1 MLFTIDWDRLKTALV
16 SRCTSGILRAV
27 TAAEPKIAYKVIDRS
42 ILLPYYRRWLVDPLL
57 PFIPAR
63 VHPNTI
69 THLGHIANLLGTA
82 LLLWVGASSG
92 WTFVV
97 AAICLQIYL
106 WCDNADGSHAR
117 RTGQTSVYGEF
128 LDHGLDQLNTAY
140 IGYLTA
146 TALGADPAW
155 WVAIS
160 LMTPGAAVLT
170 YWEQSVTGI
179 FRLGLLNQVESL
191 LLLSAALVAAG
202 IFGTEIFEAVHLGP
216 VSLRLALFLWTTT
229 TILFGIGRQLL
240 RGYAAAG
247 PKPLLPIATYCAL
260 CGLVLFG
267 FMQGALDKVPA
278 VAAATALAV
287 YYGMHMLAQRM
298 RGEVPR
304 LTLVLILA
312 IVPLGLA
319 VASPQAGFANLSAL
333 AIAGMFGAFAVV
345 ETGRGLRRLA
355 ELGALLLILG
365 ALLSPKAAQAACE
378 ARASLGTRLGPAS
391 ERPFSVS
398 ALSPKK
404 PLVELS
410 YEEAKGARFLSDG
423 ERVCPF
429 RFEALELFAPPGG
442 PAAVEE
448 AVRLFSADALVHYPW
463 PLARAIAR
471 EGGTLEL
478 KPGLSVGIDIARP
491 AAGRTKVVYFTA
503 LITGDRAELLRHELS
518 WPKVGLPKD
527 SQRSIARWSAPEL
540 SPAVEPSGPGLSK
553 LSPESRAALEERVER
568 LRAAFAAANTL
579 TPSGDAPAARAA
591 NDLGYQAIKGR
602 QLEKAVEQLRRAVA
616 ADPSYGQAHY
626 NLACALS
633 LARSAG
639 LACALDATK
648 RRALEALEQT
658 MKLLPTKRAKLLAD
672 RDLSGVR
679 DTFGFGLIAGDSVG
693 TSAGTRRLLVRVQWF
708 GPAAGA
714 FGPSG
719 GLRFFADGRYER
731 WSLVVP
737 DDGAPSRTTSQGRFE
752 LNGRRVRLIP
762 ARGAPAQAE
771 LSPAGLL
778 SFEDGTRFSDDADEC
793 SA

>member
-1 MLFTIDWDRLKTALV
+1 M
-16 SRCTSGILRAV
+16 

-57 PFIPAR
+57 PYIPAR

-146 TALGADPAW
+146 TALGAGPAW

-202 IFGTEIFEAVHLGP
+202 IFGTEVFEAVHLGP
-216 VSLRLALFLWTTT
+216 LSLRLALFLWTTT
-229 TILFGIGRQLL
+229 TILFGIARQLY

-247 PKPLLPIATYCAL
+247 PRPLLPIATYCAL
-260 CGLVLFG
+260 SGLVLFG
-267 FMQGALDKVPA
+267 FMQGALDKLPA

-298 RGEVPR
+298 RAEAPR

-312 IVPLGLA
+312 LVPLGLA

-355 ELGALLLILG
+355 ELGALVLVIG
-365 ALLSPKAAQAACE
+365 ALLAPGTARAACE
-378 ARASLGTRLGPAS
+378 AKAGLAARLGPAN
-391 ERPFSVS
+391 EGAFSVS

-404 PLVELS
+404 PLVELT
-410 YEEAKGARFLSDG
+410 YPEAKGARFLSDG

-429 RFEALELFAPPGG
+429 RFEALELFSPPAGL
-442 PAAVEE
+442 AAVEE
-448 AVRLFSADALVHYPW
+448 AVRLFASDPLVHYPW
-463 PLARAIAR
+463 PLARAIAT
-471 EGGTLEL
+471 EGGTLDL
-478 KPGLSVGIDIARP
+478 RPGLSLGIDVGRP

-503 LITGDRAELLRHELS
+503 AISADRAELWRHELS
-518 WPKVGLPKD
+518 WPKSGVPKD
-527 SQRSIARWSAPEL
+527 SPRVIARWSAPEL
-540 SPAVEPSGPGLSK
+540 SAAVAPSGPGLDK
-553 LSPESRAALEERVER
+553 LSPESRAALEQRVER

-579 TPSGDAPAARAA
+579 TPSGDLAAARAA
-591 NDLGYQAIKGR
+591 NDRGYQAIKER
-602 QLEKAVEQLRRAVA
+602 KLEVAVQELRRAVA
-616 ADPSYGQAHY
+616 ADPSYGQAYY

-633 LARSAG
+633 LARGAG
-639 LACALDATK
+639 MACAVDATK
-648 RRALEALEQT
+648 RATLTALEQT
-658 MKLLPTKRAKLLAD
+658 MRLMPSKRAKLLVD

-679 DTFGFGLIAGDSVG
+679 DTFGFGLIAGDSAG
-693 TSAGTRRLLVRVQWF
+693 TSAGARRLLLRVEWF
-708 GPAAGA
+708 GPPAGA

-719 GLRFFADGRYER
+719 GLRFFADGHYER

-737 DDGAPSRTTSQGRFE
+737 DDGAPTRTKSSGRFE
-752 LNGRRVRLIP
+752 LSGRRLRLIP
-762 ARGAPAQAE
+762 AKGAQAQAE

-778 SFEDGTRFSDDADEC
+778 TFEDGTRFSDDADEC

>member
-1 MLFTIDWDRLKTALV
+1 M
-16 SRCTSGILRAV
+16 
-27 TAAEPKIAYKVIDRS
+27 TAAEPKIAYQVIDRS
-42 ILLPYYRRWLVDPLL
+42 ILLPYYRRWFVDPLL

-82 LLLWVGASSG
+82 LLLWCGASSG
-92 WTFVV
+92 WTFFV

-146 TALGADPAW
+146 TALGAGPAC

-191 LLLSAALVAAG
+191 LLLSAALVGAG
-202 IFGTEIFEAVHLGP
+202 IFGTEAFEAVRLGP

-229 TILFGIGRQLL
+229 TILFGIGRQLY

-267 FMQGALDKVPA
+267 FMQGALEKLPA

-298 RGEVPR
+298 RGEAPR

-312 IVPLGLA
+312 TVPLGLA

-355 ELGALLLILG
+355 ELGALVLV
-365 ALLSPKAAQAACE
+365 AWAALSPGPAQAACE
-378 ARASLGTRLGPAS
+378 ARAGLSARLGPAS
-391 ERPFSVS
+391 ERPLSFT

-404 PLVELS
+404 ALLELS

-429 RFEALELFAPPGG
+429 RFEALELFSPPAG
-442 PAAVEE
+442 PAAMEE
-448 AVRLFSADALVHYPW
+448 AVRLFSADPLVHYPW
-463 PLARAIAR
+463 PLARSIAR
-471 EGGTLEL
+471 EGGTLDL
-478 KPGLSVGIDIARP
+478 RPGLSVGIDIARA
-491 AAGRTKVVYFTA
+491 AAGRTKVVYFTGA
-503 LITGDRAELLRHELS
+503 IAADRAELLRHELS
-518 WPKVGLPKD
+518 WPKVGVPKD
-527 SQRSIARWSAPEL
+527 SPRVIARWVSPEL
-540 SPAVEPSGPGLSK
+540 TPAVAPSGPGLTK
-553 LSPESRAALEERVER
+553 LSPESRAELEQRLERFLAAL
-568 LRAAFAAANTL
+568 AAANTL
-579 TPSGDAPAARAA
+579 VPSGDLAAARAA
-591 NDLGYQAIKGR
+591 NDLGYEAIKGR
-602 QLEKAVEQLRRAVA
+602 KLEAAIEQLRRAVV
-616 ADPSYGQAHY
+616 ADPSYGQAQY

-639 LACALDATK
+639 KACALDATK
-648 RRALEALEQT
+648 RATLEALEQT
-658 MKLLPTKRAKLLAD
+658 MKLLPSKRGKLLID

-693 TSAGTRRLLVRVQWF
+693 TSAGARRLLLRVEWF

-719 GLRFFADGRYER
+719 GLRFYADGHYER

-737 DDGAPSRTTSQGRFE
+737 DDGAPSRTTKKGRFE

-762 ARGAPAQAE
+762 AQGAPAQGE